1 MTVLYPNE
9 GKGQTG
15 AAPKLPPVRFSPRFL
30 ALVFGLVLALTAAEP
45 AFAAPTTGFYVFKD
59 MRGGGIVEFRDA
71 ATGRL
76 IEREVTLGEDGP
88 GTACTDSH
96 HTTVGARWKAFEPFF
111 VNTRFVPDPL
121 TAAGT
126 LADLRSAHSAWEDP
140 FVTDCPN
147 PPGGSEYEAIYG
159 GRTTA
164 GASLAS
170 LEFDGVNAV
179 AFGRL
184 EGTFCAGPG
193 VVACVVAFSKAGTF
207 TEADLLIES
216 NLAAEL
222 DGDYIW
228 TNGDTTDADSEGGQL
243 ALVDVATHEFGHWA
257 GLGHVKNSP
266 FLTMYPAVRDGMQTL
281 GLGDMKGLLARY

>member
-1 MTVLYPNE
+1 VAVLAAAQPAL
-9 GKGQTG
+9 
-15 AAPKLPPVRFSPRFL
+15 AAP
-30 ALVFGLVLALTAAEP
+30 E
-45 AFAAPTTGFYVFKD
+45 TGFYVFKD
-59 MRGGGIVEFRDA
+59 MRMGGVVEFRDA

-76 IEREVTLGEDGP
+76 VDRDVTLGEDGP

-96 HTTVGARWKAFEPFF
+96 HTMVGARWKTFEQFR
-111 VNTRFVPDPL
+111 VNTGSVPAPL
-121 TAAGT
+121 TGAAT
-126 LADLRSAHSAWEDP
+126 VVDLRSAHAAWEDP

-147 PPGGSEYEAIYG
+147 APSGSEYQSRYG
-159 GRTTA
+159 GTTTV
-164 GASLAS
+164 GASLAR

-184 EGTFCAGPG
+184 QGTFCAGPG

-216 NLAAEL
+216 NLAAQL
-222 DGDYIW
+222 DGDYSW
-228 TNGDTTDADSEGGQL
+228 TNGDTTDADSEGGEL
-243 ALVDVATHEFGHWA
+243 ALIDVATHEFGHWA

>member
-1 MTVLYPNE
+1 VR
-9 GKGQTG
+9 
-15 AAPKLPPVRFSPRFL
+15 LPPRFL
-30 ALVFGLVLALTAAEP
+30 ALVFGLVLALVAAESSS
-45 AFAAPTTGFYVFKD
+45 AAPKTGFYVFKD
-59 MRGGGIVEFRDA
+59 MRAGGIVEFRDA

-76 IEREVTLGEDGP
+76 VEREVTLGEDGP

-96 HTTVGARWKAFEPFF
+96 HTTVGARWKTFEPFR
-111 VNTRFVPDPL
+111 VNTRSVPDPL

-147 PPGGSEYEAIYG
+147 APSGSEYEALYG

-179 AFGRL
+179 AFGRI
-184 EGTFCAGPG
+184 EDTVCAGPG

-216 NLAAEL
+216 DLASQL
-222 DGDYIW
+222 GGDYTW
-228 TNGDTTDADSEGGQL
+228 TTGDTTDADAAGGNI
-243 ALVDVATHEFGHWA
+243 ALIDVATHEFGHWA
-257 GLGHVKNSP
+257 GLGHVKQSP
-266 FLTMYPAVRDGMQTL
+266 ELTMYPSIRDGMQTL